1 MNHPLAPMVRTVSQ
15 FALAAF
21 LCGSALAQDLFTVSD
36 LSVKPALSD
45 MAGGD
50 FTTEALVL
58 GDGAIVAEGGDFAME
73 ATVTP
78 LPITIV
84 PGDIAVFLAVEGD
97 NLVLAWP
104 ERGAGFIL
112 ESTVALGADAG
123 WQPVQPAPAQRRFVT
138 PLSQPAVFYRLRR
151 P

>member
-1 MNHPLAPMVRTVSQ
+1 MNQHPAPFVRTVSQ

-21 LCGSALAQDLFTVSD
+21 LCGSALAQDLFTVSE
-36 LSVKPALSD
+36 LSVEPALSD
-45 MAGGD
+45 MSGGD

-58 GDGAIVAEGGDFAME
+58 GDVAIMVEGGDFAME

-84 PGDIAVFLAVEGD
+84 PGDIAVFLAVEGN
-97 NLVLAWP
+97 NLVLTWP
-104 ERGAGFIL
+104 EGGAGFVL
-112 ESTVALGADAG
+112 ESTVALGGA
-123 WQPVQPAPAQRRFVT
+123 WMPVQPAPTQRRFVT
-138 PLSQPAVFYRLRR
+138 PLSQPVVFFRLRR